1 MSTSAGSLLPD
12 SLAAMLR
19 GDVTT
24 FGELGL
30 DAAQLMALCSEQG
43 LTGLLHERLVVQAEM
58 EGWPTG
64 VREPLA
70 ELARHDAATELL
82 RRQEIASTLSAL
94 ASSGVHPILL
104 KGTALA
110 YSVYNRPS
118 SRPRGDTDLMIR
130 REDVDAV
137 RQSMG
142 ARGYVPTLYCDGEFL
157 FCQFEMSR
165 QDSWGVHHAFDFHW
179 KISTQSQFADLLSYD
194 ELAAQAMAVP
204 ALGPAARAHGTLH
217 ALLLTLV
224 HPAMHHR
231 NERRALW
238 AYDARVLL
246 SRLQLSE
253 FDDLVELALARGVA
267 AIVASELEYAS
278 ALWGA
283 SIPSR
288 VLERLHRLRTLEPSA
303 AYLSPGRQWRHE
315 FASNLRGLPSWS
327 SRFRLIREVLF
338 PSPEYMRR
346 SFAPSGSANTAIL
359 PALYALRL
367 IRGGRMMLLGRK

>member
-1 MSTSAGSLLPD
+1 MSTPAGSLLPD
-12 SLAAMLR
+12 PLAAMLR

-43 LTGLLHERLVVQAEM
+43 LTGLLHERMAVQPET
-58 EGWPTG
+58 EDWPMG
-64 VREPLA
+64 IRERLA
-70 ELARHDAATELL
+70 DLARRDAANELL
-82 RRQEIASTLSAL
+82 RRQEIASTLSEL
-94 ASSGVHPILL
+94 ASAGVHPILL

-130 REDVDAV
+130 RDDVDTV

-142 ARGYVPTLYCDGEFL
+142 TRGYSSTLYCDGEFL

-165 QDSWGVHHAFDFHW
+165 QDGWGVHHAFDFHW

-204 ALGPAARAHGTLH
+204 ALGPDARAHGRVH

-238 AYDARVLL
+238 AYDAYLLL
-246 SRLQLSE
+246 SGLQLNE
-253 FDDLVELALARGVA
+253 FDELVELALAKGVA
-267 AIVASELEYAS
+267 AIVASEMAYAA
-278 ALWGA
+278 ALWGTPV
-283 SIPSR
+283 PSGVR
-288 VLERLHRLRTLEPSA
+288 ERLRRVGTVEPSA

-315 FASNLRGLPSWS
+315 LASNLRGLPSWS
-327 SRFRLIREVLF
+327 SRLRLIREVLF
-338 PSPEYMRR
+338 PSPAYMRR
-346 SFAPSGSANTAIL
+346 SFAPGGSANGALL
-359 PALYALRL
+359 PALYVLRL
-367 IRGGRMMLLGRK
+367 IRGGRMLLLGRK